1 MKTAAHVE
9 ASTTRAHGTA
19 PGSKVWTLKVGDSM
33 RTSIGAGALENCQR
47 AACEERCLMA
57 KLPQDDPPGHKN
69 SNARFQCLPR
79 LCEGW
84 DNRLGRDRDLDN
96 GSIAW
101 LGINMIS

>member
-9 ASTTRAHGTA
+9 ASTTRAHGTT
-19 PGSKVWTLKVGDSM
+19 PGSKVLSLVVGNSM
-33 RTSIGAGALENCQR
+33 RTSIRAGALENCQR
-47 AACEERCLMA
+47 AACSGCGLV
-57 KLPQDDPPGHKN
+57 KIPQDDPLDHKN
-69 SNARFQCLPR
+69 SNARFQCLPH